1 MKGGVPVPS
10 APAINYWID
19 AEDMGT
25 IYHVSPYLLTLTVI
39 VAALSLRV
47 VEFRIPLGGLV
58 VFDVTALLHITFAD
72 EIKEATGFKNLSS
85 DAFGSFTTLMG
96 LVFSILLGQTYQY
109 YFDRQ
114 GTIQDSAFREI
125 CALSRLLEL
134 VRLLDP
140 PVDVR
145 RSALNILKN
154 YSKDLLN
161 NGLKDGA
168 RLIADTPAAPPGSPS
183 GGSGNEAADLHDVLK
198 LIGSAPALSANVVAT
213 NLSISPAAATTALQ
227 AAHTTVRDIDDARA
241 VRVSNINADLPYAQW
256 LTLNLLGGLL
266 MSSFLLLDLG
276 ACAPFFLF
284 LSLSL

>member
-1 MKGGVPVPS
+1 M
-10 APAINYWID
+10 A
-19 AEDMGT
+19 
-25 IYHVSPYLLTLTVI
+25 
-39 VAALSLRV
+39 
-47 VEFRIPLGGLV
+47 
-58 VFDVTALLHITFAD
+58 ALLHIMFAD

-161 NGLKDGA
+161 NGKG
-168 RLIADTPAAPPGSPS
+168 RR
-183 GGSGNEAADLHDVLK
+183 AADSGHA
-198 LIGSAPALSANVVAT
+198 GSATREPVRRQRKRGGRPPRRAQAHRLRTGTERECRRHQPQHQPRRGGAE
-213 NLSISPAAATTALQ
+213 ALQ
-227 AAHTTVRDIDDARA
+227 AAHTAVRDIDDAR
-241 VRVSNINADLPYAQW
+241 
-256 LTLNLLGGLL
+256 
-266 MSSFLLLDLG
+266 G
-276 ACAPFFLF
+276 ARLKH
-284 LSLSL
+284 